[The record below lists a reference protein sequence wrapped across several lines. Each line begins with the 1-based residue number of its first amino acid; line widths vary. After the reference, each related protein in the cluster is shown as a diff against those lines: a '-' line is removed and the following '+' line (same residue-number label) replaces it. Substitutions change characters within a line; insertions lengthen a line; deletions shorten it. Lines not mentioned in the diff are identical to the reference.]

1 MTLRRRPGAL
11 EERQVLPVLGV
22 MSRQAKI
29 YVGTEALYGVAMGM
43 YGFVL
48 NFFLLSLGLQ
58 TSQIGLITSAGIVVM
73 GACALPLGFL
83 AGRTGRKNM
92 YAGGVLMIG
101 ANIVLYVLCP
111 QALLFVPVV
120 CLAAGMTMVEVS
132 EVQVMYQSCGSD
144 RERVTVFSVS
154 FATFSLC
161 SAVGTFLAGQLP
173 LLLGY
178 RGTMLAAGCITL
190 AVGALRWRMLA
201 NDKAHNKISPQ
212 REKLRAPLRTVLDGR
227 FFSFLAVIAFHGALT
242 NTVGPF
248 ANLILKY
255 RCGWQDGGISAVLTL
270 ASVCS
275 FLFALYTPRL
285 QRRRL
290 YHTGMYVAA
299 YVALIAVYVI
309 MAMCGSTVVFVALFL
324 VRSGLEILLKNMI
337 DSVTYLTLEERQ
349 KDIYAGARSLT
360 KGVVGAITAFLVG
373 VLLERGQTGL
383 VFWTAAALMVCAA
396 VLFILFIAP
405 IFGNKTNK
413 EQTL

>member
-1 MTLRRRPGAL
+1 MLSF
-11 EERQVLPVLGV
+11 

-29 YVGTEALYGVAMGM
+29 YVGTEAVYGVAMGM

-48 NFFLLSLGLQ
+48 NFFFLSLGLEAA
-58 TSQIGLITSAGIVVM
+58 QIGLITSTGIVVM

-83 AGRTGRKNM
+83 ARRTGRKNM

-120 CLAAGMTMVEVS
+120 CLAIGMTMVEVS
-132 EVQVMYQSCGSD
+132 EVQVMYQSCESD

-161 SAVGTFLAGQLP
+161 SAVGTFLAGRLP
-173 LLLGY
+173 RLLGY

-190 AVGALRWRMLA
+190 AVGLVRWRMLA
-201 NDKAHNKISPQ
+201 NDRACEGEGAPRKKARP
-212 REKLRAPLRTVLDGR
+212 PLRTVLDRR

-242 NTVGPF
+242 NTISPF

-255 RCGWQDGGISAVLTL
+255 RCGWQDSGVSTVLTL

-299 YVALIAVYVI
+299 YVALIAVYGV
-309 MAMCGSTVVFVALFL
+309 MALCGSAVVFVMLFL
-324 VRSGLEILLKNMI
+324 VRSGLEVMLKNMI
-337 DSVTYLTLEERQ
+337 DSVTYLTLGEQQ
-349 KDIYAGARSLT
+349 KDIYAGSRSLT
-360 KGVVGAITAFLVG
+360 KGAVGALTAFLVG
-373 VLLERGQTGL
+373 NLLERRAIGL
-383 VFWTAAALMVCAA
+383 VFLTAAGLMVCAA
-396 VLFILFIAP
+396 VLFIIFITP
-405 IFGNKTNK
+405 LFGNKKNREK
-413 EQTL
+413 IL